1 MEITLEKIELVKDRT
16 GVTYKEAKDALERAD
31 GNVVD
36 AIIDIEEITEENA
49 SSGKIGAKGEAIAD
63 SIKDLVRKGNVS
75 RIVVTKKNNKI
86 LDLPVNAGIIGAL
99 AAPWGVVLGVAAAF
113 GFNCRIEVI
122 KDDGSSIDITDKA
135 GNLYDDVK
143 TKGEGIYNDMKEKV
157 PDTVDSIKDMGASAV
172 EKAANMA
179 NDAKNSAKDAADK
192 LRKKDEPKASPDSED
207 GAKVVSED
215 KDGEEKVEDEID
227 IDIEEEDLDIE
238 NAGKDDKKE
247 DKEKDS
253 NK

>member
-49 SSGKIGAKGEAIAD
+49 SSGKIEAKGEAIAD

-75 RIVVTKKNNKI
+75 RIVVTKKDNKV

-99 AAPWGVVLGVAAAF
+99 VAPWGVVMGVAAAF

-135 GNLYDDVK
+135 GNLYDGVK
-143 TKGEGIYNDMKEKV
+143 TKGEDLYNDMKEKM
-157 PDTVDSIKDMGASAV
+157 PETVDSIRDMGASAV

-179 NDAKNSAKDAADK
+179 KDAKNTAMDAAGK
-192 LRKKDEPKASPDSED
+192 LGKKDEPEKASED
-207 GAKVVSED
+207 DARVVSENE
-215 KDGEEKVEDEID
+215 DGEDEVEDE

-238 NAGKDDKKE
+238 NAGKDE
-247 DKEKDS
+247 EKDDD
-253 NK
+253 K

>member
-49 SSGKIGAKGEAIAD
+49 SSGRIGAKGEAIAD

-75 RIVVTKKNNKI
+75 RIVVTKKDNKI

-172 EKAANMA
+172 EKAGKMA

-192 LRKKDEPKASPDSED
+192 LRKKDEPKASSGSED

-215 KDGEEKVEDEID
+215 KDGADKVEDEID

-247 DKEKDS
+247 DKKKDS
-253 NK
+253 EK